1 MSDTPSELT
10 HSVRDLFI
18 KGLLV
23 EKPPYPKKAYPKLY
37 PSDAGSCSRAIM
49 LRVLGAKGSEFPI
62 NALEAMDNGVVA
74 EDQTLKI
81 LQAAVG
87 ESNVATQVVL
97 QTDQW
102 SGKADFV
109 LFHQTEK
116 ALIVEHKATGQKWFD
131 YQKKLPEYKHVI
143 QLALYKDIY
152 KTSYGFT
159 PELRLYYRAWT
170 SWAEFVIQP
179 TESSIEITGWVNGEP
194 RQRTLDVSL
203 GSLRNR
209 LEWYWK
215 RKHLPSRVTHA
226 EMENAGC
233 TSKGKPWCRYHD
245 QCWPRE
251 LSADEIRTE

>member
-1 MSDTPSELT
+1 MSDIQNEGS
-10 HSVRDLFI
+10 HRVRDLFVQ
-18 KGLLV
+18 GLQA
-23 EKPPYPKKAYPKLY
+23 EKPPYPKRAYPKLY
-37 PSDAGSCSRAIM
+37 PSDAGSCGRAIM
-49 LRVLGAKGSEFPI
+49 LRVLGASGTPFPI
-62 NALEAMDNGVVA
+62 NAMEAMDNGVVA

-87 ESNVATQVVL
+87 PENVATQIVL
-97 QTDQW
+97 QTEEW
-102 SGKADFV
+102 SGKADFI
-109 LFHQTEK
+109 LYHQTPQ

-152 KTSYGFT
+152 RDSYGFD

-170 SWAEFVIQP
+170 SWAEFVIAP
-179 TESSIEITGWVNGEP
+179 LEKTIEIKGWVNGEP
-194 RQRTLDVSL
+194 RERTLEVSL
-203 GSLRNR
+203 SSLKNR

-226 EMENAGC
+226 EMESAGC
-233 TSKGKPWCRYHD
+233 TSKGKPWCRYHE

-251 LSADEIRTE
+251 LSMEEIKSK